1 MASIFYARVSTAEQT
16 IEHQITQA
24 KAAGFVFDHVVTDD
38 GVSGVTTK
46 LAERAGGR
54 RLFDLLRSG
63 DTLVVRWVDRLGRNY
78 EDVSDNIRAFMR
90 RGVVIKTII
99 DGMTFDGAAKDTM
112 SQAVRD
118 ALIGFMAALSQAQAE
133 ANKEAQKAGIAHA
146 KAREDKVYLGRKPS
160 FTEAQVTE
168 VISLIGEGKGVTQVA
183 KQLDLSRGAIYRI
196 QKCPADAF
204 ASVRAWS

>member
-1 MASIFYARVSTAEQT
+1 M
-16 IEHQITQA
+16 
-24 KAAGFVFDHVVTDD
+24 AGFVLDEVVTDD

-99 DGMTFDGAAKDTM
+99 NGMSFDGAATDPMT
-112 SQAVRD
+112 QAVRD

-133 ANKEAQKAGIAHA
+133 ATKEAHKAGIAHA

-160 FTEAQVTE
+160 FTVAQVTE

-204 ASVRAWS
+204 ASVRASS